1 MHASIEELLSL
12 RDGEP
17 AAGATAAHVAGCARC
32 RAELDQLRHVRS
44 ALGALPLQEPAPSAW
59 ARITQR
65 AARPAYS
72 PFALLATG
80 FAAAA
85 ALGLVG
91 LLVTRAQ
98 KPESAQAP
106 AVATTTEPAA
116 ADSAPATAP
125 PAATAGP
132 AAVAATDTE
141 ALIARSRLLEAVL
154 EKVRYEPQVVNAGTA
169 ATIATLEDHIALVDY
184 RLNLEVEDPLS
195 PEQSRRLWQQRVDL
209 MDSLVNVRYA
219 QLQRVSY

>member
-1 MHASIEELLSL
+1 MHASIAELLSL

-17 AAGATAAHVAGCARC
+17 AAPATAAHVADCARC

-59 ARITQR
+59 VEITRR
-65 AARPAYS
+65 AARPTYS

-85 ALGLVG
+85 ALALIG
-91 LLVTRAQ
+91 LLVTRTQ
-98 KPESAQAP
+98 KPEPAQAL
-106 AVATTTEPAA
+106 AVATTTEPASA
-116 ADSAPATAP
+116 GSAPAATP
-125 PAATAGP
+125 SATAGP
-132 AAVAATDTE
+132 AATVATDTE

-184 RLNLEVEDPLS
+184 RMNLEAEDPLS

-219 QLQRVSY
+219 QLRRVSY